1 MTTDHLAAALA
12 FAALVLAVVA
22 AVLAPP
28 LTRKPEPV
36 KTTTAANDERSPDW
50 CHRHNCHRSACPG
63 PN

>member
-1 MTTDHLAAALA
+1 MTADRLAAALA

-28 LTRKPEPV
+28 LTRKPKPV
-36 KTTTAANDERSPDW
+36 KTTTVATDERSPDW
-50 CHRHNCHRSACPG
+50 CHRHGCPSSQCPG